1 LNPAGRA
8 PQRVT
13 IWRMAR
19 ALGGAGDE
27 APTAYK
33 RLDAVLAARGD
44 TIAALHRLTAIG
56 VATAAAD
63 TFDPYKDRGR
73 WPAPAE
79 G

>member
-1 LNPAGRA
+1 M
-8 PQRVT
+8 
-13 IWRMAR
+13 WRMAR

-27 APTAYK
+27 PPAYK
-33 RLDAVLAARGD
+33 RLDAVLAAHGD
-44 TIAALHRLTAIG
+44 TIALLHRLTAIG